1 MILSIILSSI
11 GCYSDCLI
19 TVCRFNGKC
28 SRNITYLVV
37 ALTLVSLNS
46 NIISIYSFSRFT
58 ENAILHS
65 VPVQRSSYRCCQLRI
80 FCSKYFALRIRC
92 YSDWSLGNGYMTL
105 KNLFLFLVIWI
116 DHLHLDFLIYN
127 IRVLFQL
134 INPSVSSIVA
144 VLYLVTFLKI
154 IYRNRMSISI
164 IHIFIRCYT
173 QIFLLIL
180 WICRTICLVDSQCSC
195 LVFYQIVPL
204 LLIAAYIDCIISNS
218 FSRHS
223 DQWLVIADIKSVIWF
238 LFVLFPRCY
247 RCCKLR
253 IILSILLF
261 SIICFYSHME
271 WQNRYR
277 SY

>member
-1 MILSIILSSI
+1 MVLSIILSSI
-11 GCYSDCLI
+11 GRYSNCFI
-19 TVCRFNGKC
+19 TVCRCNGKC
-28 SRNITYLVV
+28 SRNITYLVI
-37 ALTLVSLNS
+37 ALTLVSPNS
-46 NIISIYSFSRFT
+46 NIISIYSFSFCTWNR
-58 ENAILHS
+58 ILHS
-65 VPVQRSSYRCCQLRI
+65 ILFQRSLYGCCQFRI
-80 FCSKYFALRIRC
+80 FCPEYFALRICC
-92 YSDWSLGNGYMTL
+92 YSDWFLGNGYITI
-105 KNLFLFLVIWI
+105 KNHFLFRVIRI
-116 DHLHLDFLIYN
+116 GHFHLDFLIYN
-127 IRVLFQL
+127 IRVLPQFS
-134 INPSVSSIVA
+134 NPSFSIIVA

-173 QIFLLIL
+173 QVFLLIL